1 LDGIKAI
8 ADGQLVALRI
18 NDNYIQDDEEAKYSN
33 GLIFKV
39 VEEGLEKIEDIYED
53 FININDRFWR
63 IYFPDLSNERKM
75 SREIIAG
82 KHNTM
87 LKVSTPEAKGALIA
101 YLAKTSATRTEE
113 TQEQAIIKIL
123 YFIQSKKEA
132 RNVFKFIS
140 STGNKVSQEEGEK
153 VIHDILDDYKIRT
166 PLLNH
171 GYQGEK
177 FFDEWWNKLLEEP
190 KRKGSPI
197 VDFTDTKFNIFEE
210 NPISY
215 A

>member
-1 LDGIKAI
+1 MSAIPNFSYLDGIKAI

-33 GLIFKV
+33 GFIFKV
-39 VEEGLEKIEDIYED
+39 V
-53 FININDRFWR
+53 
-63 IYFPDLSNERKM
+63 
-75 SREIIAG
+75 
-82 KHNTM
+82 
-87 LKVSTPEAKGALIA
+87 
-101 YLAKTSATRTEE
+101 
-113 TQEQAIIKIL
+113 
-123 YFIQSKKEA
+123 
-132 RNVFKFIS
+132 
-140 STGNKVSQEEGEK
+140 EEGEK

-177 FFDEWWNKLLEEP
+177 YFDEWWNKLPEEP

-197 VDFTDTKFNIFEE
+197 VAFTDTKFNIFEE